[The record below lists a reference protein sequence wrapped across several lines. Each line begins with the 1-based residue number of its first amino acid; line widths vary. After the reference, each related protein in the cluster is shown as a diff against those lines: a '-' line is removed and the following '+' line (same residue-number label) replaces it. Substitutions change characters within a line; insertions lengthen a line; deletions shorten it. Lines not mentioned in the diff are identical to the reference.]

1 MHAATNTQATAPDVS
16 GLDIDARY
24 KLARE
29 LASKAA
35 QEGLSRYIERNRL
48 TVEHKGNDQQDVVSE
63 VDRQLE
69 DLIRRTL
76 SEHFPED
83 GFVGEESGVA
93 QLSARC
99 VWVVDPIDGTACFV
113 NGLHSWCVSIGMMV
127 DGEPFLGVIADPN
140 HEELFHGCTGRGA
153 FVNETPLGVSQACE
167 ISEGLTGVGTFHP
180 RGKEHFLPFLEKLLA
195 GGGMFIRNGSGA
207 LTTAYV
213 AAGRL
218 IGYYETHL
226 KSWDCM
232 AGLVLVAE
240 AGGRRNNFLRGD
252 GLLQGNPF
260 LVAAPG
266 VYEQLAN
273 MVGASLDQD

>member
-1 MHAATNTQATAPDVS
+1 MHATINARTSAPDLS
-16 GLDIDARY
+16 QIDLDARY
-24 KLARE
+24 TLAQE
-29 LASKAA
+29 LALAA
-35 QEGLSRYIERNRL
+35 ARQGKTRYNERAKL
-48 TVEHKGNDQQDVVSE
+48 TIEHKNNDFQDVVSE

-69 DLIRRTL
+69 DLIRQTL
-76 SEHFPED
+76 AKRFPED
-83 GFVGEESGVA
+83 GFVGEESGAA

-113 NGLHSWCVSIGMMV
+113 NGLHSWCVSIGMMI
-127 DGEPFLGVIADPN
+127 DGVPCVGAIADPN
-140 HEELFHGCTGRGA
+140 HDELFHGCIGRGA
-153 FVNETPLGVSQACE
+153 FVNNTPLRVSQASD
-167 ISEGLTGVGTFHP
+167 IREGLTGVGTFHP
-180 RGKEHFLPFLEKLLA
+180 SGKENFLPFLQKLLA
-195 GGGMFIRNGSGA
+195 DGGMFIRNGSGA

-218 IGYYETHL
+218 IGYYETQL

-240 AGGRRNNFLRGD
+240 AGGRRSDFLRGE

-266 VYEQLAN
+266 VYDQLAR
-273 MVGASLDQD
+273 MIGPSLDED